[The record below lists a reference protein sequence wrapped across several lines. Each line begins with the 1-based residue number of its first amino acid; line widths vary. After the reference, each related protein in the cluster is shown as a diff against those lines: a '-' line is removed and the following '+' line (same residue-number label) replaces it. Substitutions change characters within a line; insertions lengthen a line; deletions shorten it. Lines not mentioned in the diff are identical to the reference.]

1 MSSMSGYVQFNQ
13 QASLPGILGFIQN
26 QMGNDQEEHRSNPP
40 TGGSFAAFYESSEE
54 FKTTDPS
61 AVRSESS
68 EDIFESYRPSGD
80 ADGETVVTDH
90 VRTRKEQIKLQ
101 DGRYDA
107 HRKASKIQEGYGLA
121 EVPLR

>member
-1 MSSMSGYVQFNQ
+1 MSGYVQFNQ

-68 EDIFESYRPSGD
+68 EDTFERPLGD